1 MRGGRYNNTQNAAN
15 EDRETSREDN
25 DELQKTNV
33 NQQVEPDVI
42 NERLQKIFHVFDLID
57 KKLINAKIGKH
68 VAMVIANTGQT
79 AEEVIKTVG
88 LSNGMNDHWEFTKLI
103 VDKNYTQFINLVST
117 GEAKAKAELIGLCMR
132 QSGGKMNPGLLSHYI
147 DKLVND
153 FKNGGR
159 DQYDKELKA
168 WETETSISAVTDYE
182 NPHFKAIVAMGDKC
196 IPWIHE
202 TIKASPHPVVHAL
215 DLLMPKLVMYTK
227 PTSLADTCEAW
238 DMLLKMV
245 GYPTT
250 TYVS

>member
-15 EDRETSREDN
+15 EERETRREDN

-33 NQQVEPDVI
+33 N

-57 KKLINAKIGKH
+57 KKMINAKIGKH
-68 VAMVIANTGQT
+68 VAMVIANTGKT

-88 LSNGMNDHWEFTKLI
+88 LSNGMTEHWEFTKLI

-153 FKNGGR
+153 FKNCGR

-215 DLLMPKLVMYTK
+215 DLLMPKLVIYTK

-245 GYPTT
+245 GYPKT